1 MRIPDGARLRWRV
14 QIGTK
19 EFDVRDDHYD
29 SRQWLGDPK
38 LIKGTYFKVLVF
50 FCDEWHEAFF
60 FLCKEGGR
68 KCHANKDGSRW
79 AVLRGKNKEKT
90 NQKMKPP
97 GPSV

>member
-1 MRIPDGARLRWRV
+1 M

-60 FLCKEGGR
+60 FFVKRGEENAMQT
-68 KCHANKDGSRW
+68 KMDQDG
-79 AVLRGKNKEKT
+79 LF
-90 NQKMKPP
+90 
-97 GPSV
+97 

>member
-1 MRIPDGARLRWRV
+1 V

-50 FCDEWHEAFF
+50 FVMSGMKRFF
-60 FLCKEGGR
+60 FFVKRGEENAMQT
-68 KCHANKDGSRW
+68 KMDQDG
-79 AVLRGKNKEKT
+79 LF
-90 NQKMKPP
+90 
-97 GPSV
+97 